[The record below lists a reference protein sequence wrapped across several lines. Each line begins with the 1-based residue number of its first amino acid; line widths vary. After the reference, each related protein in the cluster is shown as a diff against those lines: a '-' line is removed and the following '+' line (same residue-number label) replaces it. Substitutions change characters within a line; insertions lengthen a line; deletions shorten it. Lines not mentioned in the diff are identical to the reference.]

1 MDIKELGYYKI
12 VCEQKSITKAAHYL
26 YMTQQG
32 LSKIIKNLENELNT
46 TLLVRTKS
54 GIELTK
60 TGEYLYSK
68 VPELL
73 EKYESLC
80 NEIICIEQSQNHE
93 IELLS
98 SYGIIRLVTPECLD
112 DFRMKYPQIKLICH
126 EYPDREV
133 ERRWAQGQGNVAFL
147 VGNNIVKFPKAKQM
161 EKFEIKL
168 LVNKSHPL
176 AKKKTVRMEELK
188 NERFYLESTEF
199 NIHRLIVE
207 KCREAGFEPNIAFE
221 TSGFSLCHKMVRQN
235 KGISVTVDFIF
246 DDMTGENLV
255 MVPFEGE
262 PLYWITNMMIREGNV
277 INTDVELFGKH
288 VLKWQENIQK
298 NIYLR

>member
-147 VGNNIVKFPKAKQM
+147 VGNNMVKFPKAKQM